1 MYKKGLQKILLF
13 MVVFFVIFCLFNFK
27 VVKISGNSMKPI
39 LLNDSIAII
48 DSYTFKLIPL
58 NKNDIYLFKVEGQEV
73 LKKIK
78 YFPLE
83 EVNHKGKN
91 LVLDKNEIYIIG
103 ENLPESIDSREYGP
117 ILTNQILGKVVLS
130 F

>member
-1 MYKKGLQKILLF
+1 
-13 MVVFFVIFCLFNFK
+13 
-27 VVKISGNSMKPI
+27 
-39 LLNDSIAII
+39 
-48 DSYTFKLIPL
+48 
-58 NKNDIYLFKVEGQEV
+58 
-73 LKKIK
+73 
-78 YFPLE
+78 LE

>member
-1 MYKKGLQKILLF
+1 MQKVFLF
-13 MVVFFVIFCLFNFK
+13 ISVFAIIFCLFNFK

-83 EVNHKGKN
+83 EVNHKGEN
-91 LVLDKNEIYIIG
+91 FVLDKNEIYIIG

>member
-1 MYKKGLQKILLF
+1 
-13 MVVFFVIFCLFNFK
+13 
-27 VVKISGNSMKPI
+27 MKPI
-39 LLNDSIAII
+39 LLNDSISII

-78 YFPLE
+78 HFPLE
-83 EVNHKGKN
+83 EVNHKGEN
-91 LVLDKNEIYIIG
+91 FVLDKNEIYIIG

>member
-39 LLNDSIAII
+39 LLNDSISII

-78 YFPLE
+78 HFPLE
-83 EVNHKGKN
+83 EVNHKGEN
-91 LVLDKNEIYIIG
+91 FVLDKNEIYIIG